1 MRETLFFFQRQIRMN
16 CALDTSNS
24 TSQPCLYHFCPT
36 ASSFLLKVHKRWRS
50 TLSPKKLLTIPLDI
64 WKTLLTFLKKTFVGN
79 PNLFWLNFLKFFPG
93 SFERT
98 NFSPKDH
105 FWRKEKLLK
114 SLLKK
119 THEKPNFDHS
129 IKKIVENKLL
139 VENAFHKMFL
149 WTRKLQ
155 FWETCGKHP
164 PNIRIFF
171 SFNVQKRENSLFA
184 KKFHQT
190 FLWTHR
196 KHFSQRCEK
205 HNKPQKY
212 FAESPSFFQKLSQ
225 FDDWWNFTKNINLTE
240 NLHRARKRNFDEVVS
255 LVCLTASRFF

>member
-129 IKKIVENKLL
+129 IKKNVENKLL

-155 FWETCGKHP
+155 FWATCGKHP

-171 SFNVQKRENSLFA
+171 LSMFKKGKTHCLRKSFIRRSSGHIENIFLRDAKNIINPKNISPKVLVFFKNCPNLMIDGTLQKILI
-184 KKFHQT
+184 
-190 FLWTHR
+190 WR
-196 KHFSQRCEK
+196 KICTGHVKGISM
-205 HNKPQKY
+205 
-212 FAESPSFFQKLSQ
+212 KLS
-225 FDDWWNFTKNINLTE
+225 
-240 NLHRARKRNFDEVVS
+240 H
-255 LVCLTASRFF
+255 